1 MKVVT
6 EQEFEDLGELFK
18 IFGNSTRL
26 EILHTL
32 VEGEKCVADICDA
45 INMGQSA
52 VSHQLSIL
60 KHARLVKNR
69 RDGKAIYYSL
79 LDTHILTII
88 QQGLDHIRE

>member
-1 MKVVT
+1 MVT

-18 IFGNSTRL
+18 IFGNPTRL
-26 EILHTL
+26 EILNTL